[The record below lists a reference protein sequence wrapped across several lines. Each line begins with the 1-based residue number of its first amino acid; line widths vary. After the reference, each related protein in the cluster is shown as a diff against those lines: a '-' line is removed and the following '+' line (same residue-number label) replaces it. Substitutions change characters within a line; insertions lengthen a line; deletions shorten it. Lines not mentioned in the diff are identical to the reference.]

1 MRLDLVIPAHNE
13 QHRIDRTLRAYRA
26 QIAPGTR
33 VTVALD
39 RCTDGTADAVRP
51 HLADRRIRMFD
62 FPKYGKGGV
71 LMEAFRHCDAEL
83 VGFVDAD
90 CATPPREIG
99 RLAEAAEDADG
110 AIATRR
116 HPAALLPAERPLA
129 RGVSSA
135 GFAFGVQRLFG
146 LPFSDTQC
154 GAKVFRRE
162 VVAEALPLLSSRDFL
177 FDVDLLL
184 TARRLGYDIR
194 EVPTVWI
201 DQEGSTVSA
210 ARDAKRMAASAL
222 RLWIH
227 HRVLPVD
234 RAARRGAQADR
245 RSAEHR
251 RRRGAQADRRSAEHR
266 RFSSQGRLRSRPRS
280 RRPRAGRA
288 PDVALIAPYPPR
300 GTRHAGPSGVASYAS
315 NLAHSLADAGAR
327 VTVIAPEERGEA
339 HVSDDGPVR
348 VERSIRRGVGA
359 LPAAAR
365 AARETGAEVA
375 HLQHEVFL
383 YGGPESVLGLAP
395 ALHSL
400 RRGGMGPVVTMH
412 HVVDPVSVDADFTR
426 LHRVGVPPRVARRAL
441 GTVQQAIVRFA
452 ERVIVHEPAFARHV
466 PGAAVIPHGLEA
478 GSALARSQAR
488 ARLGLN
494 GRFTALCFGFV
505 APYKGLEAALEASRL
520 AGDEVDLVVAGGDHP
535 RLGQGYAEDLRTRF
549 PGAARFTGHVPE
561 RDVEPWFSA
570 ADVALYLYPQPF
582 AASGALALALAY
594 GTPPLL
600 SAPLA
605 ATMGAAEELVGPGEP
620 DALAERLR
628 ELAGDPL
635 RLESLRGQA
644 AVLASERSWGQVAR
658 RHLDLYGEVSDADRA
673 PGRRLRA
680 A

>member
-13 QHRIDRTLRAYRA
+13 EHRIDRTLRAYRA
-26 QIAPGTR
+26 QIGPETR

-99 RLAEAAEDADG
+99 RLAEAAGGADG

-116 HPAALLPAERPLA
+116 HPASLLPAERPLSREA
-129 RGVSSA
+129 SSA

-162 VVAEALPLLSSRDFL
+162 VVAESLPLLSSRDFL

-184 TARRLGYDIR
+184 TARRLGYEIL

-201 DQEGSTVSA
+201 DQQGSRVSA
-210 ARDAKRMAASAL
+210 LSDAKRMAASAL
-222 RLWIH
+222 RLWVH
-227 HRVLPVD
+227 HRVLPVE
-234 RAARRGAQADR
+234 RAAGATRG
-245 RSAEHR
+245 RSPR
-251 RRRGAQADRRSAEHR
+251 
-266 RFSSQGRLRSRPRS
+266 RPRS
-280 RRPRAGRA
+280 PATTPS
-288 PDVALIAPYPPR
+288 PDVVLIAPYPPR
-300 GTRHAGPSGVASYAS
+300 GSRHAGRSGVASYSS

-365 AARETGAEVA
+365 AARETGAGVA

-395 ALHSL
+395 ALQAL
-400 RRGGMGPVVTMH
+400 RRSGMGPVVTMH
-412 HVVDPVSVDADFTR
+412 HVVDPGSVDAGFTR
-426 LHRVGVPPRVARRAL
+426 LHRVGIPPGVARRVLA
-441 GTVQQAIVRFA
+441 TVQQGIARCA

-478 GSALARSQAR
+478 ATSSARSQAR
-488 ARLGLN
+488 ARLGLA
-494 GRFTALCFGFV
+494 GGFTALCFGFV
-505 APYKGLEAALEASRL
+505 APYKGLETALEASRL
-520 AGDEVDLVVAGGDHP
+520 AGHGVQLVVAGGDHP
-535 RLGQGYAEDLRTRF
+535 RVGAGYARELRSRF
-549 PGAARFTGHVPE
+549 AGAARFTGHVPE
-561 RDVEPWFSA
+561 GEVKAWFSA

-605 ATMGAAEELVGPGEP
+605 ATMGAPKELVGPGEP
-620 DALAERLR
+620 EALAKRLGA
-628 ELAGDPL
+628 LARHPA
-635 RLESLRGQA
+635 RLESLRGHA
-644 AVLASERSWGQVAR
+644 AELAAERSWVSVAR
-658 RHLDLYGEVSDADRA
+658 RHLDVYEEVSDADRA
-673 PGRRLRA
+673 PGRRPRA

>member
-13 QHRIDRTLRAYRA
+13 ERRIDRTLRAYRA

-51 HLADRRIRMFD
+51 HLADPRIRMFD

-71 LMEAFRHCDAEL
+71 LMEAFRHCDAQL

-99 RLAEAAEDADG
+99 RLAEAAHGADG

-116 HPAALLPAERPLA
+116 HPAALVPAERPLS

-184 TARRLGYDIR
+184 TARRLGYEIR

-234 RAARRGAQADR
+234 RAAGRGQGRR
-245 RSAEHR
+245 RSGARTR
-251 RRRGAQADRRSAEHR
+251 RA
-266 RFSSQGRLRSRPRS
+266 
-280 RRPRAGRA
+280 RARRA
-288 PDVALIAPYPPR
+288 PDVALIAPYPP
-300 GTRHAGPSGVASYAS
+300 GGARHAGRSGVASYAS
-315 NLAHSLADAGAR
+315 NLAHSLTDAGAR

-339 HVSDDGPVR
+339 HVSQDGAVR

-395 ALHSL
+395 ALQSL
-400 RRGGMGPVVTMH
+400 RRSGMGPVVTMH
-412 HVVDPVSVDADFTR
+412 HVVDPRRVDAEFTR

-441 GTVQQAIVRFA
+441 ATVQRAIGRFA

-478 GSALARSQAR
+478 GAASARSLAR
-488 ARLGLN
+488 ARLGLD

-505 APYKGLEAALEASRL
+505 APYKGLETALEASRL
-520 AGDEVDLVVAGGDHP
+520 AGEGVELVVAGGDHP
-535 RLGQGYAEDLRTRF
+535 RVGRGYAEELRSRF

-561 RDVEPWFSA
+561 RDVGAWFSG

-605 ATMGAAEELVGPGEP
+605 ATMGAAEELVAPIEPG
-620 DALAERLR
+620 ALAQRLR
-628 ELAGDPL
+628 ELAGEPSL
-635 RLESLRGQA
+635 LESLRGQA
-644 AVLASERSWGQVAR
+644 AVLASERSWVSVAR
-658 RHLDLYGEVSDADRA
+658 RHLDVYGEVSDADRP

>member
-13 QHRIDRTLRAYRA
+13 EHRIDRTLRAYRA

-39 RCTDGTADAVRP
+39 RCTDGTADSVRP
-51 HLADRRIRMFD
+51 HLEDRRIRMFD

-99 RLAEAAEDADG
+99 RLAEAAGGADG

-116 HPAALLPAERPLA
+116 HPAALLPAERPLS

-184 TARRLGYDIR
+184 TARRLGYEIR

-234 RAARRGAQADR
+234 RAAG
-245 RSAEHR
+245 
-251 RRRGAQADRRSAEHR
+251 G
-266 RFSSQGRLRSRPRS
+266 SQGRRRSRSRARRS
-280 RRPRAGRA
+280 RVRRT

-300 GTRHAGPSGVASYAS
+300 GTRHAGRSGVASYAS
-315 NLAHSLADAGAR
+315 NLANSLADAGAR

-339 HVSDDGPVR
+339 HVSEDGPVR

-365 AARETGAEVA
+365 AARETGAGVA

-395 ALHSL
+395 ALQSL
-400 RRGGMGPVVTMH
+400 RRSGMGPVVTMH
-412 HVVDPVSVDADFTR
+412 HVVDPGSVDADFTR
-426 LHRVGVPPRVARRAL
+426 LHRVGVPPGVARRAL
-441 GTVQQAIVRFA
+441 GTVQQAIARFA

-478 GSALARSQAR
+478 GTASARSQAR

-494 GRFTALCFGFV
+494 GHFTALCFGFV
-505 APYKGLEAALEASRL
+505 APYKGLETALEASRL
-520 AGDEVDLVVAGGDHP
+520 AGDGVELVVAGGDHP
-535 RLGQGYAEDLRTRF
+535 RVGQGYAEELRSRF

-561 RDVEPWFSA
+561 RDVRSWFSA

-600 SAPLA
+600 SEPLA
-605 ATMGAAEELVGPGEP
+605 DTMGAAGELVGPSEP
-620 DALAERLR
+620 DALAQRLCQ
-628 ELAGDPL
+628 LAGDPS
-635 RLESLRGQA
+635 RVESLRGQA
-644 AVLASERSWGQVAR
+644 AALASERSWGTVAR
-658 RHLDLYGEVSDADRA
+658 RHLDVYGEVSDADCA

>member
-13 QHRIDRTLRAYRA
+13 EHRIDRTLRAYRA

-51 HLADRRIRMFD
+51 HLEDRRIRMFD

-71 LMEAFRHCDAEL
+71 LMEAFRHCDAKL

-90 CATPPREIG
+90 CATPPSEID
-99 RLAEAAEDADG
+99 RLADAVAGADG

-116 HPAALLPAERPLA
+116 HPAALLPAERPFS

-184 TARRLGYDIR
+184 TARRLGHEIR

-201 DQEGSTVSA
+201 DQEGSRVSA
-210 ARDAKRMAASAL
+210 MRDAKRMAASAL
-222 RLWIH
+222 RLWVH

-234 RAARRGAQADR
+234 GAAGASHKR
-245 RSAEHR
+245 RSR
-251 RRRGAQADRRSAEHR
+251 NGV
-266 RFSSQGRLRSRPRS
+266 
-280 RRPRAGRA
+280 RRPATA
-288 PDVALIAPYPPR
+288 KSPDVALIAPYPPR
-300 GTRHAGPSGVASYAS
+300 GTRHAGQSGVASYAS
-315 NLAHSLADAGAR
+315 NLAHSLADAGAQ

-339 HVSDDGPVR
+339 HVSEDGPVR
-348 VERSIRRGVGA
+348 VERSIRRGVSA

-395 ALHSL
+395 ALQSL
-400 RRGGMGPVVTMH
+400 RRSGMGPVVTMH
-412 HVVDPVSVDADFTR
+412 HVVDPGSVDADFTR
-426 LHRVGVPPRVARRAL
+426 LHGVGVPPGVARRAL
-441 GTVQQAIVRFA
+441 ATLQQAIARTA

-466 PGAAVIPHGLEA
+466 PGAAVIPHGLETGTA
-478 GSALARSQAR
+478 SARSQAR

-505 APYKGLEAALEASRL
+505 APYKGLETALEASRL
-520 AGDEVDLVVAGGDHP
+520 AGDGVELVVAGGDHP
-535 RLGQGYAEDLRTRF
+535 RLGQGYAEELRARF

-561 RDVEPWFSA
+561 REVRAWFSA

-600 SAPLA
+600 SEPLA
-605 ATMGAAEELVGPGEP
+605 ATMGASGELVGPGEP
-620 DALAERLR
+620 EALAERLR
-628 ELAGDPL
+628 ALARDPS

-644 AVLASERSWGQVAR
+644 AVLASERSWGTVAR
-658 RHLDLYGEVSDADRA
+658 RHLDVYGEVSDADRA